1 MKTEPITL
9 SVVAYYTVEINVPVD
24 SDGNLD
30 DSIIAEAIDDIKD
43 TAEATMT
50 IYTEY
55 SDIELVNPL
64 DVVVEVL

>member
-64 DVVVEVL
+64 DIAVEVL